1 MADKDSVTRYTWLC
15 PTELDRERLINT
27 VGWVRPAR
35 ALMFVVLTLVL
46 IGTAPQLGWWPLIPL
61 AVAAVGSTLLYRNLD
76 RRQRPEYWATAGW
89 LLTQLMLGVG
99 IALSGGP
106 HSPAL
111 SWLAIAIVS
120 LVARFS
126 RDAIIAGLGFL
137 AAMLVVLTV
146 GISPSSVWH
155 HPSELLVPAGLMFSV
170 LIFAVALMRSDLD
183 HRSHDKLTGLPN
195 QSMFVEH
202 LRLAISRLE
211 ERGGAVAVVALDL
224 DHFRLAN
231 ETLGPSAGD
240 ELLRRAAARLAR
252 ATESAELL
260 ARRSADEFLVLL
272 ADSSGEQLGLGGP
285 WESVTARAQKLAHAA
300 QAALAEPFDVLNEDV
315 FLGVSAGIS
324 VHEGAAAGSDLDGPI
339 EKLLSQAQHA
349 LSAAESAGPGSVVVY
364 DEAKPESR
372 TRLSLITRLRK
383 AIDREEFVLHYQ
395 PTVDLDSGETVG
407 VEALVRWEDPKGG
420 LVMPGEFIDVAE
432 ETGLI
437 ESLGSWVFADV
448 CRQASE
454 WHDEGLDLDIA
465 FNLSPRQLWQPNL
478 LEEMFETLA
487 AGGVPPGMLVAE
499 ITESSMLRDPD
510 RVAGIFA
517 EMTSHGL
524 RLAIDDFGVGLS
536 SLSRLRDMPA
546 DVLKIDRSFIS
557 DITNSTPGA
566 VMVRTIIQ
574 LAQNLA
580 MPPHAEG
587 IETEAQRKFL
597 IRNGCHQG
605 QGFLFSRARP
615 AEEIPQFARRA
626 QTPTVAGN
634 GRAVLLDPPGTSA
647 ADKPSSLPTAQKP
660 ARRSA

>member
-1 MADKDSVTRYTWLC
+1 MADKDSVTRYSWLC

-61 AVAAVGSTLLYRNLD
+61 AVAAVGSSLLYRDLH
-76 RRQRPEYWATAGW
+76 RRQQPEYWAAAGW
-89 LLTQLMLGVG
+89 LVTQVMLGAG

-126 RDAIIAGLGFL
+126 RNGIIAGLGFL
-137 AAMLVVLTV
+137 SVMLVALTFGV
-146 GISPSSVWH
+146 APSSVLH
-155 HPSELLVPAGLMFSV
+155 HPAEILVPAGLMFSV

-202 LRLAISRLE
+202 LRLALRRLE
-211 ERGGAVAVVALDL
+211 ERGGSIAVLALDL

-231 ETLGPSAGD
+231 ETLGPTAGD
-240 ELLRRAAARLAR
+240 ELLHRAAARLAR
-252 ATESAELL
+252 ATDSAELL
-260 ARRSADEFLVLL
+260 ARRSADEFMVLL
-272 ADSSGEQLGLGGP
+272 SESTGEQLGFGP
-285 WESVTARAQKLAHAA
+285 PSEPLTARAQKLAHAA
-300 QAALAEPFDVLNEDV
+300 QAALAEPFRVADEDV
-315 FLGVSAGIS
+315 FLGVSAGITIHTGAPAAS
-324 VHEGAAAGSDLDGPI
+324 ELEGAID
-339 EKLLSQAQHA
+339 KLLSQAQHA
-349 LSAAESAGPGSVVVY
+349 LSAAESAGPESVIVF
-364 DEAKPESR
+364 DETKPESR

-395 PTVDLDSGETVG
+395 PTVDLDSGKTIG

-420 LVMPGEFIDVAE
+420 LLLPGEFIDVAE

-448 CRQASE
+448 CRQARE

-487 AGGVPPGMLVAE
+487 ASGVPPGMLVAE
-499 ITESSMLRDPD
+499 ITESSMLRDPN
-510 RVAGIFA
+510 RVAGIFRQ
-517 EMTSHGL
+517 MTSHGL

-546 DVLKIDRSFIS
+546 DVLKIDRSFVS
-557 DITNSTPGA
+557 DITTSTPGA

-587 IETEAQRKFL
+587 IETEAQREFL
-597 IRNGCHQG
+597 IENGCHQG

-615 AEEIPQFARRA
+615 VEEIPQFARRGQKQSVA
-626 QTPTVAGN
+626 AGN
-634 GRAVLLDPPGTSA
+634 GQAVLLDGRGDA
-647 ADKPSSLPTAQKP
+647 GGKPAPLPTAESP
-660 ARRSA
+660 ARHTA